1 MGPAQAGL
9 FFQGLVPLLHGSANQ
24 IRAAGALPGGG
35 VALQS
40 VVGGDSRAHLRPVPD
55 PQFRRLLETLPAAAY
70 TCDPQGR
77 ITYYNSHAV
86 DLWGRRPRLNDADDR
101 FCGSFK
107 LFATDGSSIAHD
119 ECWMALALRNKTEY
133 VGLEI
138 LIERPNGERL
148 TALAHINPILDDAGV
163 LLGAVNVVIDVTA
176 RRRAEDA
183 LKAADRAKDE
193 FLATLAHELRNP
205 LAPLRNAAQILQ
217 LDAPPSPNLR
227 WALEVIDRQMQQM
240 TRLIDDLLDVSRVTV
255 NKLELRKSTVE
266 LGEIVQAAVESSHPL
281 LESCG
286 HTLRV
291 TVEPR
296 VFVDGDLTRLAQV
309 VSNLLNNAAKYMER
323 GGRVWL
329 TAERQGGDAVI
340 SVRDAGIGLPADM
353 LTRIFEI
360 FVQVD
365 RSLSRSRG
373 GLGIGLT
380 LVKKIVEMHDGTVTA
395 FSDGAGRGSEFVVR
409 LPARSA
415 DTTASGASGS
425 SRPAAA
431 SARVLVV
438 DDNEDS
444 AASLAMLLEMV
455 GHEVRTAHDG
465 EEALAAA
472 EDFRPDV
479 AFLDIGLPRM
489 NGHEVAERIRR
500 QPWGKDMTLIAL
512 TGWGQDSDRLR
523 SKEAGFD
530 RHLVKPVDPTV
541 LLELLG
547 SNTREDLEE
556 PSRGSGT

>member
-1 MGPAQAGL
+1 ME
-9 FFQGLVPLLHGSANQ
+9 
-24 IRAAGALPGGG
+24 
-35 VALQS
+35 LQR
-40 VVGGDSRAHLRPVPD
+40 VVGGESRPFPRPVPD
-55 PQFRRLLETLPAAAY
+55 PQFRKLLETLPAAAY
-70 TCDPQGR
+70 TCDPQGL

-86 DLWGRRPRLNDADDR
+86 DLWGRRPRLNDAVDR

-107 LFATDGSSIAHD
+107 LFATDGTSIAHD
-119 ECWMALALRNKTEY
+119 ECWMALALRNRAEY
-133 VGLEI
+133 LGQEI
-138 LIERPNGERL
+138 LIERPNGDRL
-148 TALAHINPILDDAGV
+148 TALAHANPILDDAGV
-163 LLGAVNVVIDVTA
+163 LLGAVNVLVDVTGS
-176 RRRAEDA
+176 RRAEDA
-183 LKAADRAKDE
+183 LKAADRAKNE

-205 LAPLRNAAQILQ
+205 LAPLRNAAQILR
-217 LDAPPSPNLR
+217 LEGSPSPNLR
-227 WALEVIDRQMQQM
+227 WALDVIDRQMQQM
-240 TRLIDDLLDVSRVTV
+240 TRLIDDLLDISRITV

-266 LGEIVQAAVESSHPL
+266 LAEIVKAAVESSHPV

-296 VFVDGDLTRLAQV
+296 VFVDGDLARLAQV
-309 VSNLLNNAAKYMER
+309 VSNLLNNSAKYMER

-329 TAERQGGDAVI
+329 TAERQGGDAVL

-353 LTRIFEI
+353 LTQIFEI
-360 FVQVD
+360 FAQVD

-380 LVKKIVEMHDGTVTA
+380 LVKRIVEMHDGTVTA
-395 FSDGAGRGSEFVVR
+395 QSDGIGKGSEFVVR
-409 LPARSA
+409 LPAR
-415 DTTASGASGS
+415 TAEATPSGASRL
-425 SRPAAA
+425 SRAGAA
-431 SARVLVV
+431 SACRVLVV

-444 AASLAMLLEMV
+444 AASLAMLLETV
-455 GHEVRTAHDG
+455 GHQVRTAHDG

-489 NGHEVAERIRR
+489 NGYEVAERIRGHA
-500 QPWGKDMTLIAL
+500 WGRGMTLIAL

-530 RHLVKPVDPTV
+530 RHLVKPVDPTT

-547 SNTREDLEE
+547 PTARGDLDLGR
-556 PSRGSGT
+556 PAGNSGS